1 MALYE
6 MAPIYHG
13 MVERLW
19 NARCTYAEQG
29 DEKMRQ
35 VVKAVLNASFGK
47 WAQLARRWT
56 PVPHILPIRPYT
68 QWFEVDANGD
78 LVQYRAIGWNVDR
91 METLQEEQSDTFPA
105 ITAYINSHGR
115 AYLWKLMQIAG
126 DGNVYYVD
134 TDALIVN
141 QLGFDA
147 LYAAG
152 KMGMT
157 QIGMLKLEDMP
168 KHLRIHGRQSYEMDG
183 VLTISGASGKTLK
196 SGDAF
201 IEQLVAPP
209 IGYYLTKHNGDG
221 TVGEA
226 PGTERRI
233 ARVRVTRSYNTG
245 DVQEDGTVKP
255 IRFGG

>member
-1 MALYE
+1 
-6 MAPIYHG
+6 
-13 MVERLW
+13 
-19 NARCTYAEQG
+19 
-29 DEKMRQ
+29 
-35 VVKAVLNASFGK
+35 
-47 WAQLARRWT
+47 
-56 PVPHILPIRPYT
+56 VPHILPIRPYT